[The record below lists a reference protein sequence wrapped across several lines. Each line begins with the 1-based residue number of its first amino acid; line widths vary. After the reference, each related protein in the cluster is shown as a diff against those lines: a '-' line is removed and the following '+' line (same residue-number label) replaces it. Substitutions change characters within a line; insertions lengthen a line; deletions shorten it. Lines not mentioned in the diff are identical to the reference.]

1 MEKHPEGTKYVV
13 FKKDFFYTVA
23 KLAVLITLI
32 INGMTLYGHSRLN
45 VPSIVMTLFV
55 VMMCL
60 LSGISFV
67 IVDGKKHFDISG
79 YELSEENVKDIKI
92 KEHKMRLSC
101 TILFNE
107 EINGYQGMEFYLFGK
122 DKQKFIDQIEQM

>member
-1 MEKHPEGTKYVV
+1 MDIVWSYCLIAIITLVLVIIRLINNKLLKQFMEKHPEGTKYVV

-79 YELSEENVKDIKI
+79 YELSE
-92 KEHKMRLSC
+92 
-101 TILFNE
+101 
-107 EINGYQGMEFYLFGK
+107 
-122 DKQKFIDQIEQM
+122 